1 MRPHPPG
8 LHTFEPLLPEPVRS
22 SGRVVIGSTL
32 DKYEVLEKVGE
43 GGMATV
49 YRGRHATL
57 NRDVAIKVLHP
68 HLSSSSRNRKRF
80 AREARA
86 IEHLRHPNILEIFD
100 YSGLDAEECYIVTEF
115 VSGETLSSLLWRR
128 GRLPSELVAAIGRDL
143 ARALAYAHREAILH
157 RDLKPDNVMVR
168 GDGTIKLMDFGIARF
183 LDESQVTMTGALVG
197 SPAFMSPEQAR
208 EGKLDTRSD
217 LFSLGTV
224 LFYLVTGTLPFAGS
238 NPSVILKNVIE
249 ANRPNV
255 AELAPTIS
263 ASLADVIERLLS
275 TDRDG
280 RFPTADDVV
289 AALGKVL
296 EESGVDPEQEPW
308 SIYAYTV
315 EPEAWERRLDAHLRE
330 HLLSGGKAL
339 LARGDHLAALRMFN
353 RLLSMDGENAEV
365 LALVQGLHGQVR
377 PRRRVGWLLGGSA
390 TVVVVTAIAAVVLW
404 SRSLPPG
411 PPPDA
416 APRPTPAPV
425 EAAAQAVEAAAQAD
439 PPAPVVRGPDP
450 VPGATPGEP
459 APAAAQVLVPT
470 PTPPPPLVRRPQPQP
485 AVVPVDPVPA
495 PAPPLVVAQ
504 NGTGKLHLSSPDF
517 LSAEV
522 FTGSTRIGMTNK
534 VIEIPSGKYHL
545 VVRSLYVQEYELDV
559 EVGPGETVQQKIPL
573 KPKPWKILLEG
584 WEGDCR
590 VTHNGQARGTVATLD
605 AVLLVDR
612 PHQPQAVVLTCGSE
626 PHEFRWS
633 ELRTDVRVSPP

>member
-1 MRPHPPG
+1 MRPPAPG
-8 LHTFEPLLPEPVRS
+8 LHTFEPFLPEPARS
-22 SGRVVIGSTL
+22 TGRVVIGSTL
-32 DKYEVLEKVGE
+32 DKYEVQEKVGE

-49 YRGRHATL
+49 YRGRHGTL

-143 ARALAYAHREAILH
+143 ARALAYAHREGILH
-157 RDLKPDNVMVR
+157 RDLKPDNVMIR
-168 GDGTIKLMDFGIARF
+168 GDGTVKLMDFGIARF

-208 EGKLDTRSD
+208 EGKLDARSD

-224 LFYLVTGTLPFAGS
+224 LFHLVTGTLPFAGS

-280 RFPTADDVV
+280 RFPTAEDVV

-296 EESGVDPEQEPW
+296 EESGVDPDDDAW
-308 SIYAYTV
+308 SIRTYTT
-315 EPEAWERRLDAHLRE
+315 EPEAWERRLDAHLRG
-330 HLLSGGKAL
+330 HLLGGGKAL

-365 LALVQGLHGQVR
+365 LQLVQGLHGQVK
-377 PRRRVGWLLGGSA
+377 PRRRVGRLLGWTA
-390 TVVVVTAIAAVVLW
+390 TLAVATAIGAVVLW
-404 SRSLPPG
+404 SRTLPAATA
-411 PPPDA
+411 PPPEA
-416 APRPTPAPV
+416 SVRAPAPV
-425 EAAAQAVEAAAQAD
+425 
-439 PPAPVVRGPDP
+439 
-450 VPGATPGEP
+450 
-459 APAAAQVLVPT
+459 PAAADPAAVQATAAPA
-470 PTPPPPLVRRPQPQP
+470 PPVAIAPPEI
-485 AVVPVDPVPA
+485 VDPSPPAVPA
-495 PAPPLVVAQ
+495 PAPSPVRRDPPVPVAGPGPRTTPDPEPPPDVAPAPPPVVAARQ
-504 NGTGKLHLSSPDF
+504 GMGRLHLSSPESF
-517 LSAEV
+517 AAEV
-522 FTGSTRIGMTNK
+522 WNGSDKIGATNRF
-534 VIEIPSGKYHL
+534 IDIPAGKYRL
-545 VVRSLYVQEYELDV
+545 VVRSAVLQPYELEV
-559 EVGPGETVQQKIPL
+559 EVGPEETVRKQVPL
-573 KPKPWKILLEG
+573 KPKPWRILMDG
-584 WEGDCR
+584 WDGDCA
-590 VTHNGQARGTVATLD
+590 VTHNGVPRGTVAALG
-605 AVLLVDR
+605 AELQVAR
-612 PHQPQAVVLTCGSE
+612 PHEPQTVVLACGSD
-626 PHEFRWS
+626 PVEFKWK
-633 ELRTDVRVSPP
+633 ELRHDQKIPPP